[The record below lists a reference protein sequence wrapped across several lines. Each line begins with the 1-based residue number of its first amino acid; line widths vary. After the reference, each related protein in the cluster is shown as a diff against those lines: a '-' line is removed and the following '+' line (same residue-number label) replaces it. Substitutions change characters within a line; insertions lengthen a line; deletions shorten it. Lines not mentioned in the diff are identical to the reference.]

1 MYTSKNTRSSPTTS
15 NEVTTTYPPKS
26 PYVAQT
32 DSGTTIKDL
41 IDNFDDKFKE
51 SLKETIVYQDIK
63 CDAKFEKQLQPLLLH
78 IKENFT
84 KFPLKLYDQEK

>member
-1 MYTSKNTRSSPTTS
+1 MYTSKNTRSSRTTS

-51 SLKETIVYQDIK
+51 SLKETNTDQH
-63 CDAKFEKQLQPLLLH
+63 AKFDEK
-78 IKENFT
+78 
-84 KFPLKLYDQEK
+84 YEK